1 MNYQPVLHLQ
11 NARASPKRSGSPP
24 PAARAKAPASVSS
37 PKTQQVGE
45 QNKHEKADGAAAAGA
60 LDSSSAH
67 QQRPQLRDAQGRF
80 VKANEAESAEAEPAV
95 AVEAKGTNKVAAE
108 SGTARARHADQ
119 LRDGT
124 LVLKDRLRVGLLK
137 KNIYQHGC
145 LRQRAILFAKR
156 KSEKKVLEKLK
167 AVSVASE
174 IQVDLKDVSL
184 KQKKA
189 LYDRFRLV
197 RRNGQWYGPTWEYVW
212 HTDKSVQ
219 VLKTDMLSDELAQ
232 RRKTQLQI
240 EGGKRSWEDELEV
253 ILKKWGSDVKYWE
266 GEILPS
272 IVAQLSDPHFYSTWR
287 RVKKERELGEKVG
300 GNAVDAVAVEEG
312 KLDVVEKDGL
322 DFGETRG
329 DPAAGAVVEI
339 VGEGDDSF
347 EMNKPVVL
355 PGLTDAS
362 IFDGKDPKA
371 KEKKEPEKNP
381 LLPPP
386 PAPPAKPNV
395 TREWLNAEKRNKQ
408 QEQQNTS
415 GSTDRSASSA
425 SSDSSSSTSSSDSL
439 SEEAFLPLKMIQHRA
454 PRESAKKPPSEN
466 KKTAAASGTTATATA
481 FPAAA
486 GSGSSKSSVAAPAG
500 EGVVVTSE
508 WLKIKQLESKEERKK
523 ARKALTLRGVDSTKS
538 PLFHTSDDDLFN
550 TSESESEDSGEF
562 PVLTAHSRMTAAGD
576 SGGAH
581 EGTKEK
587 NAKSVVPAAAIP
599 ARGASCGAMRDGKGK
614 GRDDG
619 QKSVSLSSGSSHQ
632 LPVGTTITARTSV
645 ILNGKGAKPMSPN
658 IAGEIAPA
666 PRLVKG
672 ALMAQ
677 HAAPPPSPAAVDPA
691 PANDRLDAC
700 KKQCS
705 PSAST
710 KRQAAPLLAASTAI
724 QKLLDVDDD
733 AVERVMAA
741 LSYRY
746 ALGDNS
752 TENAVQECT
761 EIVSR
766 FKASWQKNRPNS
778 SNSEL
783 ADHIVR
789 FCEEK
794 SAGALNKKKQ
804 EVAGG
809 RGGGIV
815 VNKSVAAVHGGSK
828 EQQPDGAEAVTSGSS
843 GKAEVLAEK
852 SSASG
857 ERKQEVLPVPARG
870 AYAADVDQGQKG
882 GKKTAEKSGEIE
894 RPRDKKSDGKIKNNA
909 DDGHNSKWN
918 PHPASANSSWAEGSC
933 WAESSSWREQKS
945 WQQRHYNDNSN
956 HWPYSETDY
965 KNYDQHSYREYGRN
979 TDRAPAWCQWRDG
992 GWKKGAG
999 DWKSEND
1006 RNEYPLWDA
1015 GRESSE
1021 WLPRRTQKGRGRRET
1036 SRHPP
1041 QRKGSG
1047 KGKRGWNVYIAPKDE
1062 STPEQRVEEAG
1073 YYDPRSAGQQLVEK
1087 MNDTSTKPKGRS
1099 RFEGLYKSPTGTPVL
1114 ERKRMP
1120 VVAVPVLQLQKFSP
1134 AERVS
1139 PKERKTPST
1148 GAGTSSHAET
1158 TPTPATRT
1166 TTKTENGIV
1175 GAAKG
1180 EPKAASSPTRSDRGT
1195 PMTIPSGAASVAGG
1209 ETPILIPDSLKS
1221 NNAAA
1226 RSQDSGISPLV
1237 TDAGGGGPPVV
1248 EQKKV
1253 TSVSENVS
1261 ASGVTL
1267 PLDATKKKKK
1277 EADEEP
1283 SASAA
1288 KKAAAPQSIMP
1299 TVSTELKPFG
1309 MSLVVLDD
1317 DEVVVDKKPSEN
1329 SDKKPSCSQPPPVVK
1344 MQLHDAKQPAPAL
1357 RLVVE
1362 PARVPAGRIVRK
1374 QMKPPSRSGSPIK
1387 RGGAPSL
1394 IASLDLVPVLQR
1406 SVLVAGTGTGTPSRH
1421 TIGGAKAS
1429 GASRSGVADTATGAG
1444 APSAAPSPAAA
1455 AGAKKEGNLT
1465 LTGVPAPTPNAGT
1478 IGLSLLNPSIL
1489 SANPSAVSA
1498 SLKSRASLL
1507 RIRTPPSYS
1516 TKKYVKTGEA
1526 GAAIAKP
1533 KKPVDYNLFNPPA
1546 RPVDPASP
1554 AKASVQAAKR
1564 DEVPTATASA
1574 AVKKGNTP
1582 KPRTSSSPSTSSAHR
1597 AAPTANKKRGG
1608 TKMTLGVEG
1617 SNANVAGRTAAKND
1631 EYWVDLYVVGEPKLN
1646 GTYMPQKGIDKENLT
1661 YWLNAGKNTKICSHF
1676 LAPKG
1681 PEGAS
1686 CWMFRDATTD
1696 APLLR
1701 SSLHRR
1707 NQNEK
1712 DKWAERCFYIPSAVQ
1727 AWFTLDKTQGI
1738 KQHTSLMIAEGDEI
1752 SKATRVFGVGTE
1764 AGAANKAGAATL
1776 PVAPQKMNTKKF
1788 AKTGTKKPATKP
1800 EAAKAAVTSKTKA
1813 AASTNITIK
1822 KDINSSVNDGSLFS
1836 KPLLEAQQSGA
1847 TTTAGA
1853 GEKKP
1858 SKPSGQQF
1866 PFLTKSNRPAKI
1878 AATPPHIALRDNGEA
1893 DGASKVS
1900 SLQKSSKVHGLLKAK
1915 TVGKQKAAKASATQ
1929 PSTAVKKS
1937 GTKAESR
1944 EKAVARK
1951 VENRRAQAL
1960 IEPPPESSDS
1970 EA

>member
-1 MNYQPVLHLQ
+1 MPQFEGLAKARLKVLHMFERMS
-11 NARASPKRSGSPP
+11 NGERA
-24 PAARAKAPASVSS
+24 
-37 PKTQQVGE
+37 VG
-45 QNKHEKADGAAAAGA
+45 
-60 LDSSSAH
+60 
-67 QQRPQLRDAQGRF
+67 RDLEPGRF

-395 TREWLNAEKRNKQ
+395 TREWLNAEK
-408 QEQQNTS
+408 
-415 GSTDRSASSA
+415 
-425 SSDSSSSTSSSDSL
+425 
-439 SEEAFLPLKMIQHRA
+439 P
-454 PRESAKKPPSEN
+454 
-466 KKTAAASGTTATATA
+466 
-481 FPAAA
+481 AA

-562 PVLTAHSRMTAAGD
+562 P
-576 SGGAH
+576 
-581 EGTKEK
+581 
-587 NAKSVVPAAAIP
+587 
-599 ARGASCGAMRDGKGK
+599 
-614 GRDDG
+614 
-619 QKSVSLSSGSSHQ
+619 
-632 LPVGTTITARTSV
+632 
-645 ILNGKGAKPMSPN
+645 
-658 IAGEIAPA
+658 
-666 PRLVKG
+666 
-672 ALMAQ
+672 
-677 HAAPPPSPAAVDPA
+677 
-691 PANDRLDAC
+691 
-700 KKQCS
+700 
-705 PSAST
+705 
-710 KRQAAPLLAASTAI
+710 AAPLLAASTAI

-918 PHPASANSSWAEGSC
+918 PHPA
-933 WAESSSWREQKS
+933 
-945 WQQRHYNDNSN
+945 
-956 HWPYSETDY
+956 ETDY

-1015 GRESSE
+1015 GRE
-1021 WLPRRTQKGRGRRET
+1021 
-1036 SRHPP
+1036 
-1041 QRKGSG
+1041 
-1047 KGKRGWNVYIAPKDE
+1047 N
-1062 STPEQRVEEAG
+1062 
-1073 YYDPRSAGQQLVEK
+1073 
-1087 MNDTSTKPKGRS
+1087 
-1099 RFEGLYKSPTGTPVL
+1099 
-1114 ERKRMP
+1114 
-1120 VVAVPVLQLQKFSP
+1120 
-1134 AERVS
+1134 
-1139 PKERKTPST
+1139 
-1148 GAGTSSHAET
+1148 
-1158 TPTPATRT
+1158 
-1166 TTKTENGIV
+1166 
-1175 GAAKG
+1175 
-1180 EPKAASSPTRSDRGT
+1180 RGT